1 MSLSKTH
8 NYLLLLSAGPSDCWT
23 SHKFYVPLDF
33 GTERMHPMPKSILLD
48 EALASQHEEL
58 LRCPICHNSMQFI
71 DKKSLICTD
80 KHCFD
85 LAKQGYVNLL
95 SHGVKTKYNKQLF
108 EARKNLAQSGFF
120 EPLNEKL
127 CEMITYDLNITGSLK
142 IVDAGCGEGSHLA
155 NLQQKLWTSKGR
167 KPLGVGMDLSK
178 EGIQMAARDYESLF
192 WCVADLAQC
201 PFQDQQFDVILN
213 ILSPANYS
221 EFERILTDDG
231 LIIKVVPEKDY
242 LKELREIF
250 YEETEKQ
257 DYSNAKTVE
266 LFENHLKLLNVV
278 PVRYT
283 VTLNQPL
290 IGNLVHMT
298 PLTWGAH
305 EEQIEKVLQLE
316 HLEVTVDLALMIGR
330 KDR

>member
-1 MSLSKTH
+1 
-8 NYLLLLSAGPSDCWT
+8 
-23 SHKFYVPLDF
+23 
-33 GTERMHPMPKSILLD
+33 MPKSVLLND
-48 EALASQHEEL
+48 NSTSQYVDL
-58 LRCPICHNSMQFI
+58 LRCPICQNSMQLI
-71 DKKSLICTD
+71 NRKSLICRD

-108 EARKNLAQSGFF
+108 EARKLLAQSGFF

-127 CEMITYDLNITGSLK
+127 CELISNESESQNCSLK

-155 NLQQKLWTSKGR
+155 NIQQKLSESAGMI
-167 KPLGVGMDLSK
+167 PLGVGMDLSK
-178 EGIQMAARDYESLF
+178 EGIQIAARDYDRIF

-201 PFQDQQFDVILN
+201 PFQDRQFDVILN

-231 LIIKVVPEKDY
+231 LIIKVIPEKDY

-283 VTLNQPL
+283 VTLNQLL

-305 EEQIEKVLQLE
+305 EEQIGKVLQLE